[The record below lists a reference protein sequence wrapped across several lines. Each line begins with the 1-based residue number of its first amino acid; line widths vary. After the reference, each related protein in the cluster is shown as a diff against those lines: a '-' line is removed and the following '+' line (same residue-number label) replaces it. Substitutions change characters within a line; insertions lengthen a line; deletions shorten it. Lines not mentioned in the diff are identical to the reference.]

1 VIFKGYGRVRDVV
14 VGPDGYVYVALNI
27 PGIRLSDSMPGLII
41 RLVPN

>member
-1 VIFKGYGRVRDVV
+1 
-14 VGPDGYVYVALNI
+14 VALNV